1 MNSPSTKPPAP
12 GVGVNSAVN
21 PVTGSAVF
29 SKVPEATALF
39 WIIKVLTTGMG
50 EVVADAFME
59 WTIVGAVIG
68 AGALL
73 VAALVWQFRSTR
85 YRAWPYW
92 TAVAMVSVFGTM
104 VADGI
109 RRGLGFSFVT
119 TTIIFAIAV
128 ALSLGLWYRSERT
141 LSIHS
146 ITTRKREIFY
156 WCTVMATFALGTAL
170 GDMTASTL
178 GWGFMDS
185 GLLYIGLILLPAVAY
200 RFLGLNGVVAFWAS
214 YIVTRPLGASF
225 ADWAWV
231 PHPWGAGLGKELTS
245 IITVVAFLIAVV
257 WAARTRNG
265 EPKSVVAT
273 A

>member
-1 MNSPSTKPPAP
+1 ML
-12 GVGVNSAVN
+12 
-21 PVTGSAVF
+21 

-59 WTIVGAVIG
+59 WSIPAAV
-68 AGALL
+68 AGAALLL
-73 VAALVWQFRSTR
+73 VAALVWQFRTTR

-104 VADGI
+104 VADGL
-109 RRGLGFSFVT
+109 RRGLGLSFVD
-119 TTIIFAIAV
+119 TTIAFTVLVAV
-128 ALSLGLWYRSERT
+128 CLGVWYAVERT

-146 ITTRKREIFY
+146 ITTRRRERFY
-156 WCTVMATFALGTAL
+156 WSTVMATFALGTAV

-178 GWGFMDS
+178 GWGFLDS
-185 GLLYIGLILLPAVAY
+185 GLLYCGLIVLPALAY
-200 RFLGLNGVVAFWAS
+200 RFLRLNGVVAFWAS
-214 YIVTRPLGASF
+214 YVVTRPLGASF

-231 PHPWGAGLGKELTS
+231 PHPWGAGLGKEIAS
-245 IITVVAFLIAVV
+245 IIFVTAFLLTVV

-265 EPKSVVAT
+265 EPKNVVA
-273 A
+273 APA